1 VDTWFGLYV
10 NESKGVF
17 VVLIAGDRAEVVS
30 RWAMTLAAVV
40 TVDTLGQFPDQVLGA
55 VQGLGIVIEAQLVF
69 EGG

>member
-1 VDTWFGLYV
+1 
-10 NESKGVF
+10 
-17 VVLIAGDRAEVVS
+17 
-30 RWAMTLAAVV
+30 MTLAAVV